1 MRVALLTS
9 ELHASYGWARY
20 ALELAR
26 ALAGH
31 GVEVIALTQPGAVRD
46 EADGLT
52 GVRPVLPR
60 LVPRPR
66 LFVVRSLLAIPRVR
80 RATADCDLL
89 HVVAEPYSILGA
101 AAAGQRPLVVTAHG
115 TYVPQTARRRLVGAL
130 YRRAYRR
137 AHLIA
142 VSEFTAA
149 QVRAAL
155 PGSAPEVIRN
165 GVHVAY
171 FQQPAPAPAKRGPTI
186 LATGGVKARKGTHLL
201 VEALARVRE
210 RVPDAQ
216 LVVTG
221 IQLEPDYLARVQEQA
236 RALRLADCVHLSGQV
251 PEEELRGWYQ
261 HADVF
266 ALPSLT
272 VGEKFEGF
280 GLVFLEASACGLP
293 VIGTT
298 GSGVAEAVLDGE
310 TGLLVPQGDVP
321 ALAEAITRVLTDDDL
336 RARLGAAGRAYAQ
349 TQDWAQVAA
358 RVAALYARA
367 AQSRLGRDS
376 LNRRGA
382 EDADEETR

>member
-1 MRVALLTS
+1 MRVAFLTPALS
-9 ELHASYGWARY
+9 TRYGWARY

-26 ALAGH
+26 ALAAQGI
-31 GVEVIALTQPGAVRD
+31 EVVALTQPGVAWA
-46 EADGLT
+46 EAGGLADL
-52 GVRPVLPR
+52 RPVLPR

-80 RATADCDLL
+80 RATAGCDLL
-89 HVVAEPYSILGA
+89 HVVAEPYSVLGA
-101 AAAGQRPLVVTAHG
+101 AATGQRPLVVTAHG

-142 VSEFTAA
+142 VSEFTAE
-149 QVRAAL
+149 QVRTAL
-155 PGSAPEVIRN
+155 PGSGPEVIRN
-165 GVHVAY
+165 GVHVAR
-171 FQQPAPAPAKRGPTI
+171 FQAPAPVPTRRGPTI

-221 IQLEPDYLARVQEQA
+221 LQQEPDYLARVREQA
-236 RALRLADCVHLSGQV
+236 RALGLADSVHLPGQV
-251 PEEELRGWYQ
+251 PEDELRGWYQ

-310 TGLLVPQGDVP
+310 TGLLVPQDDVP
-321 ALAEAITRVLTDDDL
+321 ALADAITRVLTDDAL

-349 TQDWAQVAA
+349 TQDWAEVAA

-367 AQSRLGRDS
+367 MHSRSGRES

-382 EDADEETR
+382 ESAEKR

>member
-1 MRVALLTS
+1 MRVAFLTS
-9 ELHASYGWARY
+9 ELHAPYGWARY

-26 ALAGH
+26 ALAAQGI
-31 GVEVIALTQPGAVRD
+31 EVVTLTQPGAALA
-46 EADGLT
+46 EADGLA

-60 LVPRPR
+60 LVPRSR
-66 LFVVRSLLAIPRVR
+66 LFVVRALLAAPRIR

-89 HVVAEPYSILGA
+89 HVIAEPYSIAGA
-101 AAAGQRPLVVTAHG
+101 LAAGRRPLVVTAHG
-115 TYVPQTARRRLVGAL
+115 TYLPQTARRRLVGVL

-149 QVRAAL
+149 QVRVAL

-165 GVHVAY
+165 GVHVAR
-171 FQQPAPAPAKRGPTI
+171 FQTPAPAPTKRGPTI

-201 VEALARVRE
+201 IEALARVRQ

-221 IQLEPDYLARVQEQA
+221 IQLEPDYLARVQEQT
-236 RALRLADCVHLSGQV
+236 RALGLADCVYLPGQV

-298 GSGVAEAVLDGE
+298 GSGVAEAVRDGE
-310 TGLLVPQGDVP
+310 TGLLVPQDDVP
-321 ALAEAITRVLTDDDL
+321 ALAEAITRVLSDDAL

-358 RVAALYARA
+358 RVATLYGRA
-367 AQSRLGRDS
+367 MHSRSGRES
-376 LNRRGA
+376 LSR
-382 EDADEETR
+382 

>member
-1 MRVALLTS
+1 MRVAFLTP
-9 ELHASYGWARY
+9 ELHAPYGWARY

-26 ALAGH
+26 ALTAQGI
-31 GVEVIALTQPGAVRD
+31 EVVALTQPGAALSA
-46 EADGLT
+46 ADGLAD
-52 GVRPVLPR
+52 VRPVLPR

-66 LFVVRSLLAIPRVR
+66 LFVVRSLLAIARVR

-89 HVVAEPYSILGA
+89 HVVAEPYSAVGA
-101 AAAGQRPLVVTAHG
+101 LAAGRRPLVVTAHG
-115 TYVPQTARRRLVGAL
+115 TYVPQTVRRRLIGAL

-155 PGSAPEVIRN
+155 PGAAPEVIRN
-165 GVHVAY
+165 GVHVAR
-171 FQQPAPAPAKRGPTI
+171 FQAPAPAPARRGPTI

-201 VEALARVRE
+201 VAALARVRQ

-221 IQLEPDYLARVQEQA
+221 IQLEPDYLASVQEQA
-236 RALRLADCVHLSGQV
+236 RALGLADCVHLPGQV
-251 PEEELRGWYQ
+251 PEDELRGWYQ

-310 TGLLVPQGDVP
+310 TGLLVPQDDVP
-321 ALAEAITRVLTDDDL
+321 ALAEAITRVLTDEAL

-349 TQDWAQVAA
+349 TQDWAQVAGQVVA
-358 RVAALYARA
+358 IYEQGTHSRVERA
-367 AQSRLGRDS
+367 SP
-376 LNRRGA
+376 NR
-382 EDADEETR
+382 

>member
-1 MRVALLTS
+1 MRIALLSPGFHTR
-9 ELHASYGWARY
+9 YGWARY

-26 ALAGH
+26 ALAAQ
-31 GVEVIALTQPGAVRD
+31 GVEVVALTQPGETVPGD
-46 EADGLT
+46 DGLADL
-52 GVRPVLPR
+52 RPVLPR

-66 LFVVRSLLAIPRVR
+66 LFVARSLLAIPRVR

-89 HVVAEPYSILGA
+89 HVIAEPYSLLGA

-115 TYVPQTARRRLVGAL
+115 TYVPQTVRRRLVGAL

-137 AHLIA
+137 AHVIA
-142 VSEFTAA
+142 VSEFTAE

-155 PGSAPEVIRN
+155 PGSAPHVIRN
-165 GVHVAY
+165 GVHVAR
-171 FQQPAPAPAKRGPTI
+171 FRQPAPAPAKRGPTI

-201 VEALARVRE
+201 IEALARVRQ

-221 IQLEPDYLARVQEQA
+221 IQLEPDYLAKVQEQA
-236 RALRLADCVHLSGQV
+236 RALGLAECVHLPGQV
-251 PEEELRGWYQ
+251 SEEELRGWYQ

-280 GLVFLEASACGLP
+280 GLAFLEASACGLP

-298 GSGVAEAVLDGE
+298 GSGVAEAVRDGE
-310 TGLLVPQGDVP
+310 TGLLVPQNDVP
-321 ALAEAITRVLTDDDL
+321 ALADAITRVLTDADL
-336 RARLGAAGRAYAQ
+336 RARLGAAGRAYAE
-349 TQDWAQVAA
+349 TQDWAQVAG
-358 RVAALYARA
+358 RVISVYRQAP
-367 AQSRLGRDS
+367 G
-376 LNRRGA
+376 
-382 EDADEETR
+382 

>member
-1 MRVALLTS
+1 MRVAFLTS
-9 ELHASYGWARY
+9 ELDTSYGWARY

-31 GVEVIALTQPGAVRD
+31 GVEVVALTQPGATL
-46 EADGLT
+46 ADADRPADL
-52 GVRPVLPR
+52 RPVLPR

-66 LFVVRSLLAIPRVR
+66 LFVARALLAAPRLR

-89 HVVAEPYSILGA
+89 HVIAEPYSVVGA
-101 AAAGQRPLVVTAHG
+101 LAAGRRPLVVTAHG

-137 AHLIA
+137 ARLVA

-149 QVRAAL
+149 QVRDAL

-165 GVHVAY
+165 GVHVAR
-171 FQQPAPAPAKRGPTI
+171 FQMPAPAPAKRGPTI

-201 VEALARVRE
+201 IGALARVRQH
-210 RVPDAQ
+210 VPDAQ

-221 IQLEPDYLARVQEQA
+221 LQLEPDYLASVQEQA
-236 RALRLADCVHLSGQV
+236 RALGLAACVHLLGQV
-251 PEEELRGWYQ
+251 PDDALRGWYQ

-272 VGEKFEGF
+272 VGDRFEGF

-310 TGLLVPQGDVP
+310 TGLLIPQDDVP
-321 ALAEAITRVLTDDDL
+321 ALAEAITRVLTDEAL
-336 RARLGAAGRAYAQ
+336 RARLGAAGRAYAA
-349 TQDWAQVAA
+349 TQDWAQVAGC
-358 RVAALYARA
+358 VAALYARA
-367 AQSRLGRDS
+367 LG
-376 LNRRGA
+376 
-382 EDADEETR
+382 

>member
-1 MRVALLTS
+1 MRVAFLTS

-26 ALAGH
+26 ALAGQ
-31 GVEVIALTQPGAVRD
+31 GIEIVTLTQPGATQG
-46 EADGLT
+46 EADALADL
-52 GVRPVLPR
+52 RPALPR

-66 LFVVRSLLAIPRVR
+66 LFVARSLLAVPRVR

-89 HVVAEPYSILGA
+89 HVIAEPYSVLGA

-115 TYVPQTARRRLVGAL
+115 TYAPQTARRRLVGAL
-130 YRRAYRR
+130 YRRAYCR
-137 AHLIA
+137 AHLVA

-149 QVRAAL
+149 QVRGAL
-155 PGSAPEVIRN
+155 PGSAPQVIRN
-165 GVHVAY
+165 GVHVTR
-171 FQQPAPAPAKRGPTI
+171 FQTPAPAPARRGPTI

-201 VEALARVRE
+201 VEALARVRQ
-210 RVPDAQ
+210 RVPEAQ

-221 IQLEPDYLARVQEQA
+221 RQQEADYLACVREQA
-236 RALRLADCVHLSGQV
+236 RALGLADCVHLPGQV
-251 PEEELRGWYQ
+251 PEDELRGWYQ

-298 GSGVAEAVLDGE
+298 GSGVAEAVRDGE
-310 TGLLVPQGDVP
+310 TGLLVPQNDVP
-321 ALAEAITRVLTDDDL
+321 ALAAAIIRLLTDDAL

-349 TQDWAQVAA
+349 TQDWAQVAG

-367 AQSRLGRDS
+367 VHA
-376 LNRRGA
+376 RRG
-382 EDADEETR
+382 

>member
-1 MRVALLTS
+1 MRVALLSPGISTR
-9 ELHASYGWARY
+9 YGWARY

-26 ALAGH
+26 ALSGQ
-31 GVEVIALTQPGAVRD
+31 GIEVVALTQPGETAQGN
-46 EADGLT
+46 DGLADL
-52 GVRPVLPR
+52 RPVLPH

-66 LFVVRSLLAIPRVR
+66 LFVVRSLLAIPRVC
-80 RATADCDLL
+80 RASGDCDLL

-101 AAAGQRPLVVTAHG
+101 AAAGRRPLVVTAHG

-130 YRRAYRR
+130 YCRAYRR

-142 VSEFTAA
+142 VSEFTAG

-155 PGSAPEVIRN
+155 PGSAPRIIHN
-165 GVHVAY
+165 GVHVAH
-171 FQQPAPAPAKRGPTI
+171 FRQPAPAPAKRGPTI

-201 VEALARVRE
+201 VEALARVRQ

-221 IQLEPDYLARVQEQA
+221 IQLEPDYLAQVQEQV
-236 RALRLADCVHLSGQV
+236 RALGLADCVHLPGQV
-251 PEEELRGWYQ
+251 SEEELRGWYQ

-293 VIGTT
+293 VIGTM
-298 GSGVAEAVLDGE
+298 GSGVAEAVRDGE
-310 TGLLVPQGDVP
+310 TGLLVPQNDVP
-321 ALAEAITRVLTDDDL
+321 ALAETIVRVLTDDAL
-336 RARLGAAGRAYAQ
+336 RARLGAAGRAYAE
-349 TQDWAQVAA
+349 TQDWSQVAR
-358 RVAALYARA
+358 RVITVYQQALSRS
-367 AQSRLGRDS
+367 QSNG
-376 LNRRGA
+376 
-382 EDADEETR
+382 

>member
-1 MRVALLTS
+1 MRVALLTPGIS
-9 ELHASYGWARY
+9 TRYGWARY

-26 ALAGH
+26 ALAGQ
-31 GVEVIALTQPGAVRD
+31 GVEVIALAQAGTTGD
-46 EADGLT
+46 ETEGLT
-52 GVRPVLPR
+52 DLRPVLPR

-80 RATADCDLL
+80 RATADCALL
-89 HVVAEPYSILGA
+89 HVIAEPYSILGA

-130 YRRAYRR
+130 YRQAYRR

-142 VSEFTAA
+142 VSEFTAQ

-155 PGSAPEVIRN
+155 PDSVPAVIRN
-165 GVHVAY
+165 GVHVAR
-171 FQQPAPAPAKRGPTI
+171 FQQPAPAPAKHGPTI

-201 VEALARVRE
+201 VEALARVGE

-236 RALRLADCVHLSGQV
+236 RALGLANCVHLLGQV
-251 PEEELRGWYQ
+251 SEEELRGWYQ

-266 ALPSLT
+266 AVPSLT

-310 TGLLVPQGDVP
+310 TGLLIPQNDVP
-321 ALAEAITRVLTDDDL
+321 ALADAIIRVLTDDAL
-336 RARLGAAGRAYAQ
+336 RGRLGAAGRAYAQ
-349 TQDWAQVAA
+349 TQDWAQVAR
-358 RVAALYARA
+358 RVIAVYEQASSCLRA
-367 AQSRLGRDS
+367 ERDEPQRHRE
-376 LNRRGA
+376 RRGK
-382 EDADEETR
+382 R

>member
-1 MRVALLTS
+1 MSDRIRAAFLTPAVS
-9 ELHASYGWARY
+9 RHYGWARY
-20 ALELAR
+20 ALELAQ
-26 ALAGH
+26 ALATQ
-31 GVEVIALTQPGAVRD
+31 GVEVVALTQPGATRD
-46 EADGLT
+46 EAEGLT
-52 GVRPVLPR
+52 DLRPVLPR

-66 LFVVRSLLAIPRVR
+66 LFVARSLLAIPRVR
-80 RATADCDLL
+80 RVTADCDLL
-89 HVVAEPYSILGA
+89 HVIAEPYSILGA

-115 TYVPQTARRRLVGAL
+115 TYVPQTARRRLIGAL

-142 VSEFTAA
+142 VSEFTAD

-155 PGSAPEVIRN
+155 PGSAPAVIRN
-165 GVHVAY
+165 GVHVAR

-201 VEALARVRE
+201 VEALVRVRE

-221 IQLEPDYLARVQEQA
+221 IQLEPDYLARVQEQV
-236 RALRLADCVHLSGQV
+236 RALGLTDCVHLLGQV

-298 GSGVAEAVLDGE
+298 GSGVAEAVRDGE
-310 TGLLVPQGDVP
+310 TGLLVPQNDVP
-321 ALAEAITRVLTDDDL
+321 ALADAITRVLTDADL
-336 RARLGAAGRAYAQ
+336 RARLGTAGRAYAE

-358 RVAALYARA
+358 RVVTVYRRAL
-367 AQSRLGRDS
+367 G
-376 LNRRGA
+376 
-382 EDADEETR
+382 